1 MYSGENGVF
10 DGYGYVFRIY
20 RVYFWLLLFGIL
32 RLSGPAADCY
42 SWSSS
47 ERKDGRLSCL
57 ACIDFTYSL
66 LAKFVF

>member
-42 SWSSS
+42 S
-47 ERKDGRLSCL
+47 
-57 ACIDFTYSL
+57 
-66 LAKFVF
+66 